1 MHPTP
6 SSERAAA
13 GRPVREEM
21 GDDISSAL
29 TSAGEPRSAGNAK
42 LRAILFVLLVCLSLT
57 GMGAWTLWKARMARM
72 QEAST
77 TTANMTRALSQH
89 ATDTLRAA
97 DSMLLG
103 LVERVEVD
111 GMTDASL
118 PRLRRLL
125 QAGVA
130 ELNSLNGIFI
140 YDEQGRWI
148 VNSQGSLPKNV
159 NNADREYFI
168 YHKLN
173 LDQSAHVGVPIESRS
188 TGRWVI
194 PISRRINHPDGT
206 FAGVVL
212 ATVDMAYFRAFHDSF
227 DIGEHGTIL
236 LALDNGTMLV
246 RRPFNVSY
254 IGKDVS
260 AGPVFTRLRSDGPG
274 TTLLTSRVDQVT
286 RLYSY
291 MHIRHYPLVVAMA
304 LGRDDIFARWRQEA
318 WWTAAVI
325 ALLIVVF
332 SGFGVGLVR
341 QINVREKAEAELR
354 AAKRTLED
362 LNRSLERLSLED
374 SLTGLGNRRR
384 FDLSLQEECRHS
396 ARYGTPLTL
405 VMLDVDH
412 FKRYNDLYGHPAG
425 DECLRQIGAAVKSA
439 RSRSCDLAARYGGEE
454 IAVLLPQTDAAGA
467 LAAAERLRQAV
478 EALGVAHAGSP
489 AGHVTVSLGVAS
501 FVSSDDADAPA
512 RLVRNADRALYEAKA
527 EGRNRVRLADEV
539 EQIDAAVIA
548 VES

>member
-1 MHPTP
+1 
-6 SSERAAA
+6 
-13 GRPVREEM
+13 M